1 MRASTR
7 RRPVE
12 PKGRRAAAPEPKA
25 GPSGRRPKGVVWTG
39 TLSFGLVNI
48 PVVLHSGEA
57 AKDLHFTMLDK
68 RDLSPIGY
76 RKVNKNTGRE
86 VSSKEIVKGYRW
98 SEDEYVTLS
107 DEDFRKASPEKTQR
121 IDIAAFVDGSKIDP
135 AQFDRPYYL
144 EPAAKSE
151 KAYALLREAMRRAK
165 KVGVAT
171 IVLRARQY
179 LAAVIVQGPVLTLE
193 LLRYADELRD
203 PSDLRLPGED
213 LKSLKIRDSEL
224 EMAQRLVEELA
235 GPWKPEDFKD
245 EYRTELLAFIERKAK
260 AGDTSPAPPEPAHEL
275 PASAPG
281 DIMALLKRSLERSPA
296 RRERRKH

>member
-7 RRPVE
+7 RRPVAAKRE
-12 PKGRRAAAPEPKA
+12 PPAERPA
-25 GPSGRRPKGVVWTG
+25 GRRPKGVVWTG

-76 RKVNKNTGRE
+76 RKINKNTGAE

-235 GPWKPEDFKD
+235 GPWKPEEFKD

-260 AGDTSPAPPEPAHEL
+260 AGDVAPAPPAPAHEL

-281 DIMALLKRSLERSPA
+281 DIMSLLKKSLERSPERKA
-296 RRERRKH
+296 RRKH